1 MRVRRPLFI
10 VVIAL
15 TVAGCAAI
23 PRGEKRAVEEK
34 LTAAGVQ
41 MEGGDK
47 PGKGAGLRACSTRK
61 MTVQRRGAA
70 SYYIYADP
78 DVCNC
83 LYVGTEPQYQE
94 YQRLL
99 LKKELADERL
109 DESRNSGLWGPGPL
123 W

>member
-1 MRVRRPLFI
+1 MMRMRRALFI

-15 TVAGCAAI
+15 TVAGCATM
-23 PRGEKRAVEEK
+23 PRGETRSVEQM
-34 LTAAGVQ
+34 LTAAGFQ
-41 MEGGDK
+41 MKVADTPEKAAD
-47 PGKGAGLRACSTRK
+47 LRTFPTRK

-109 DESRNSGLWGPGPL
+109 DESRNSGLWGT
-123 W
+123 

>member
-1 MRVRRPLFI
+1 MMRMRRPLFI

-15 TVAGCAAI
+15 TVAGCATM
-23 PRGEKRAVEEK
+23 PRGETRSVEQM
-34 LTAAGVQ
+34 LTAAGFQ
-41 MEGGDK
+41 MKVADTPEKAAD
-47 PGKGAGLRACSTRK
+47 LRTLPTRK

-78 DVCNC
+78 DLCNC
-83 LYVGTEPQYQE
+83 LYVGTEMQYQE

-99 LKKELADERL
+99 LKRTLANERL
-109 DESRNSGLWGPGPL
+109 DLNWGLWGPGPL